1 MASFDW
7 KAFGA
12 AFLGEVTE
20 GIQERGEEA
29 KAYKEKQEEAAE
41 RNAAVIQQRTYR
53 AKQAAAY
60 GRQAEAY
67 MAAVP
72 NGRDIVKSAM
82 ASGAAGVKDL
92 LDKLQTAANQPGMGG
107 KLGKEDI
114 NAIINIPGLKAS
126 DLVVSD
132 EFADMSLEDYANI
145 TYGAKMGSKL
155 PKVEDDTSIVGQLF
169 GFGARDRAKQKLA
182 EQDFGN
188 GMTVA
193 EINRLAKG
201 EEYRSLIPEA
211 TINLQ
216 DLDKFGFEEQS
227 QMSEDVV
234 TAAATDLRNRK
245 SEWDS
250 PLLEPGQGAILQ
262 DEIRKDAMKREY
274 RRYFGRYKNSGILE
288 SEYVRDQIVEALG
301 VDYYSELQVEFGGKT
316 QAEVDAEK
324 AAALA
329 KIEAEQA
336 AAAAEAEA
344 LAAETKKRVET
355 AATSNDVNE
364 LTMLMKEG
372 AEGAPTQEELMER
385 FGPGPVFDAMER
397 ATRIAAMRD
406 GSFVVGEDDTAIEAK
421 IRKAIE
427 EGGQDTRESRI
438 EMFNEFGPGPI
449 TAMQDKMRREEEEKA
464 LANGS

>member
-1 MASFDW
+1 MAFDW
-7 KAFGA
+7 KIFA
-12 AFLGEVTE
+12 ANFLGEVTE
-20 GIQERGEEA
+20 GIEERGEEA
-29 KAYKEKQEEAAE
+29 KKYKEQQEAAAE
-41 RNAAVIQQRTYR
+41 RNQSLVNQRAYR

-67 MAAVP
+67 MAALP
-72 NGRDIVKSAM
+72 NSKAIVQSAM

-132 EFADMSLEDYANI
+132 EFADMSLEDYADI
-145 TYGAKMGSKL
+145 TYGAKVGTKL
-155 PKVEDDTSIVGQLF
+155 PKVEDDTSTVGQLF
-169 GFGARDRAKQKLA
+169 GFGAKARAKQQLA

-201 EEYRSLIPEA
+201 EEYRSLIPDA

-250 PLLEPGQGAILQ
+250 AMLEPGEGARLQ
-262 DEIRKDAMKREY
+262 NKIREDAMKREY

-288 SEYVRDQIVEALG
+288 SEYARDQIVEALG
-301 VDYYSELQVEFGGKT
+301 MDYYTELLVEFGGIT
-316 QAEVDAEK
+316 QEEVDAAKE
-324 AAALA
+324 AAAA
-329 KIEAEQA
+329 KLKAEQEA
-336 AAAAEAEA
+336 AAAAARKRRE
-344 LAAETKKRVET
+344 ETETRVTT
-355 AATSNDVNE
+355 ANTSNDINE
-364 LTMLMKEG
+364 LTALMKEG

-385 FGPGPVFDAMER
+385 FGPGPVFEAMER
-397 ATRIAAMRD
+397 ATRIESMRD
-406 GSFVVGEDDTAIEAK
+406 GSFVAGEDDSPIEAK

-449 TAMQDKMRREEEEKA
+449 TAMQDKMRREKEEKA

>member
-1 MASFDW
+1 MAFDW
-7 KAFGA
+7 KIFA
-12 AFLGEVTE
+12 ANFLGEVTE
-20 GIQERGEEA
+20 GIEERGEEA
-29 KAYKEKQEEAAE
+29 KKYKEQQEAAAE
-41 RNAAVIQQRTYR
+41 RNQSVINQRAYR

-67 MAAVP
+67 MAALP
-72 NGRDIVKSAM
+72 NSKDIVKSAM

-126 DLVVSD
+126 DLVVSN

-145 TYGAKMGSKL
+145 TYGAKIGTKL
-155 PKVEDDTSIVGQLF
+155 PKVEDDTSSVGQLF
-169 GFGARDRAKQKLA
+169 GFGAKDRVKQKLA

-201 EEYRSLIPEA
+201 EEYRSLIPDA

-216 DLDKFGFEEQS
+216 DLDKFGFDEQS

-250 PLLEPGQGAILQ
+250 PLLEPGEGAKLQ

-288 SEYVRDQIVEALG
+288 SEYARDQIVEALG
-301 VDYYSELQVEFGGKT
+301 MDYYTELLVEFGGKT
-316 QAEVDAEK
+316 QEEVDA
-324 AAALA
+324 A
-329 KIEAEQA
+329 KA
-336 AAAAEAEA
+336 AAAAKFKAEQEA
-344 LAAETKKRVET
+344 AAAAAKKRREET
-355 AATSNDVNE
+355 EKRVTTANTSNDINE
-364 LTMLMKEG
+364 LTALMKEG
-372 AEGAPTQEELMER
+372 AEGAPTQEELIER
-385 FGPGPVFDAMER
+385 FGPGPVFEAIDRVA
-397 ATRIAAMRD
+397 RIESMRD
-406 GSFVVGEDDTAIEAK
+406 GSFVAGEDDTPIEAK

>member
-1 MASFDW
+1 MAFDW
-7 KAFGA
+7 KIFA
-12 AFLGEVTE
+12 ANFLGEVTE
-20 GIQERGEEA
+20 GMQERGAEA

-41 RNAAVIQQRTYR
+41 RNASVINERAYR

-67 MAAVP
+67 MAALP
-72 NGRDIVKSAM
+72 NSKAIVQSAM

-114 NAIINIPGLKAS
+114 NAIINTPNVKAS
-126 DLVVSD
+126 ELVVSD
-132 EFADMSLEDYANI
+132 EFADMSLEEYADI
-145 TYGAKMGSKL
+145 TYGAKIGTKL
-155 PKVEDDTSIVGQLF
+155 PKVEDDTSAVGQLF
-169 GFGARDRAKQKLA
+169 GFGAKDRVKQKLA

-201 EEYRSLIPEA
+201 EEYRSLIPDA

-250 PLLEPGQGAILQ
+250 PMLEPGEGAKLQ

-288 SEYVRDQIVEALG
+288 SEYAKDQIVEALG
-301 VDYYSELQVEFGGKT
+301 VDYYTELLVEFGAKT
-316 QAEVDAEK
+316 QEQVDAEK
-324 AAALA
+324 ASAAA
-329 KIEAEQA
+329 KFKAEQEA
-336 AAAAEAEA
+336 AAAAATATE
-344 LAAETKKRVET
+344 AETKKRIET
-355 AATSNDVNE
+355 ANTSNDINE
-364 LTMLMKEG
+364 LTLLMKEG

-397 ATRIAAMRD
+397 ATRIERMRD

-421 IRKAIE
+421 IRKAIV

>member
-1 MASFDW
+1 MAFDW
-7 KAFGA
+7 KIFA
-12 AFLGEVTE
+12 ANFLGEVTE
-20 GIQERGEEA
+20 GIEERGEEA
-29 KAYKEKQEEAAE
+29 KKYKEQQEAAAE
-41 RNAAVIQQRTYR
+41 RNQSLVNQRAYR

-67 MAAVP
+67 MAALP
-72 NGRDIVKSAM
+72 NSKAIVQSAM

-132 EFADMSLEDYANI
+132 EFADMSLEDYADI
-145 TYGAKMGSKL
+145 TYGAKVGTKL
-155 PKVEDDTSIVGQLF
+155 PKVEDDTSTVGQLF
-169 GFGARDRAKQKLA
+169 GFGAKARAKQQLA

-201 EEYRSLIPEA
+201 EEYRSLIPDA

-250 PLLEPGQGAILQ
+250 AMLEPGEGARLQ
-262 DEIRKDAMKREY
+262 NKIREDAMKREY

-288 SEYVRDQIVEALG
+288 SEYARDQIVEALG
-301 VDYYSELQVEFGGKT
+301 MDYYTELLVEFGGIT
-316 QAEVDAEK
+316 QEEVDAAKE
-324 AAALA
+324 AAAA
-329 KIEAEQA
+329 KLKAEQEA
-336 AAAAEAEA
+336 AAAAARKRRE
-344 LAAETKKRVET
+344 ETETRVTT
-355 AATSNDVNE
+355 ANTSNDINE
-364 LTMLMKEG
+364 LTALMKEG

-385 FGPGPVFDAMER
+385 FGPGPVFEAMER
-397 ATRIAAMRD
+397 ATRIESMRD
-406 GSFVVGEDDTAIEAK
+406 GSFVAGEDDTPIEAK

-449 TAMQDKMRREEEEKA
+449 TAMQDKMRREKEEKA

>member
-1 MASFDW
+1 MAFDW
-7 KAFGA
+7 KIFA
-12 AFLGEVTE
+12 ANFLGEVTE
-20 GIQERGEEA
+20 GIEERGAEA
-29 KAYKEKQEEAAE
+29 KKYKEQQEAAAE
-41 RNAAVIQQRTYR
+41 RNQSLVNQRVYR

-67 MAAVP
+67 MAALP
-72 NGRDIVKSAM
+72 NSKAIVQSAM

-114 NAIINIPGLKAS
+114 NAIVNIPGLKAS

-145 TYGAKMGSKL
+145 TYGAKVGTKL
-155 PKVEDDTSIVGQLF
+155 PKVEDDTSSVGQLF
-169 GFGARDRAKQKLA
+169 GFGAKDRVKQKLA

-201 EEYRSLIPEA
+201 EEYRSLIPDA

-250 PLLEPGQGAILQ
+250 PLLEPGEGAKLQ

-288 SEYVRDQIVEALG
+288 SEYARDQIVEALG
-301 VDYYSELQVEFGGKT
+301 IDYYTELLVEFGGKT
-316 QAEVDAEK
+316 QEEVDAAKE
-324 AAALA
+324 AAAA
-329 KIEAEQA
+329 KFKAEQEA
-336 AAAAEAEA
+336 AAAAAKKLRE
-344 LAAETKKRVET
+344 ETEKRVTT
-355 AATSNDVNE
+355 ANTSNDINE
-364 LTMLMKEG
+364 LTALMKEG

-385 FGPGPVFDAMER
+385 FGPGPVFEAMER
-397 ATRIAAMRD
+397 AARIESMRD
-406 GSFVVGEDDTAIEAK
+406 GSFVAGEDDTPIEAK

>member
-1 MASFDW
+1 MAFDW

-29 KAYKEKQEEAAE
+29 KKYKEQQEAAAE
-41 RNAAVIQQRTYR
+41 RNQSLVNQRVYR

-67 MAAVP
+67 MAALP
-72 NGRDIVKSAM
+72 NSKAIVQSAM

-114 NAIINIPGLKAS
+114 NAIVNIPGLKAS

-145 TYGAKMGSKL
+145 TYGAKVGTKL
-155 PKVEDDTSIVGQLF
+155 PKVEDDTSTVGQLF
-169 GFGARDRAKQKLA
+169 GFGAKARAKQQLA

-201 EEYRSLIPEA
+201 EEYRSLIPDA

-250 PLLEPGQGAILQ
+250 PLLEPGEGAKLQ

-288 SEYVRDQIVEALG
+288 SEYARDQIVEALG
-301 VDYYSELQVEFGGKT
+301 IDYYTELLVEFGGKT
-316 QAEVDAEK
+316 QEEVDAAKE
-324 AAALA
+324 AAAA
-329 KIEAEQA
+329 KFKAEQEA
-336 AAAAEAEA
+336 AAAAA
-344 LAAETKKRVET
+344 KKRREET
-355 AATSNDVNE
+355 EKRVTTATTSNDINE
-364 LTMLMKEG
+364 LTALMKEG

-385 FGPGPVFDAMER
+385 FGPGPVFEAMER
-397 ATRIAAMRD
+397 ATRIESMRD
-406 GSFVVGEDDTAIEAK
+406 GSFVAGEDDSPIEAK

>member
-1 MASFDW
+1 MAFDW
-7 KAFGA
+7 KIFA
-12 AFLGEVTE
+12 ANFLGEVTE
-20 GIQERGEEA
+20 GIEERGAEA
-29 KAYKEKQEEAAE
+29 KKYKEQQEAAAE
-41 RNAAVIQQRTYR
+41 RNQSLVNQRVYR

-67 MAAVP
+67 MAALP
-72 NGRDIVKSAM
+72 NSKAIVQSAM

-126 DLVVSD
+126 DLVVSN

-145 TYGAKMGSKL
+145 TYGAKIGTKL
-155 PKVEDDTSIVGQLF
+155 PKVEDDTSSVGQLF
-169 GFGARDRAKQKLA
+169 GFGAKDRVKQKLA

-201 EEYRSLIPEA
+201 EEYRSLIPDA

-250 PLLEPGQGAILQ
+250 PLLEPGEGAKLQ

-288 SEYVRDQIVEALG
+288 SEYARDQIVEALG
-301 VDYYSELQVEFGGKT
+301 MDYYTELLVEFGGKT
-316 QAEVDAEK
+316 QEEVDA
-324 AAALA
+324 A
-329 KIEAEQA
+329 KA
-336 AAAAEAEA
+336 AAAAKIKAEQEA
-344 LAAETKKRVET
+344 AAAAAKKRREET
-355 AATSNDVNE
+355 EKRVTTANTSNDINE
-364 LTMLMKEG
+364 LTALMKEG
-372 AEGAPTQEELMER
+372 AEGAPTQAELVER
-385 FGPGPVFDAMER
+385 FGPGPVFEAIDRVA
-397 ATRIAAMRD
+397 RIESMRD
-406 GSFVVGEDDTAIEAK
+406 GSFVAGEDDTPIEAK

>member
-1 MASFDW
+1 MAFDW
-7 KAFGA
+7 KIFA
-12 AFLGEVTE
+12 ANFLGEVTE
-20 GIQERGEEA
+20 GIEERGEEA
-29 KAYKEKQEEAAE
+29 KKYKEQQEAAAE
-41 RNAAVIQQRTYR
+41 RNQSVINQRVYR

-67 MAAVP
+67 MAALP
-72 NGRDIVKSAM
+72 NSKAIVQSAM

-126 DLVVSD
+126 DLVVSN

-145 TYGAKMGSKL
+145 TYGAKVGTKL
-155 PKVEDDTSIVGQLF
+155 PKVEDDTSSVGQLF
-169 GFGARDRAKQKLA
+169 GFGAKDRVKQKLA

-201 EEYRSLIPEA
+201 EEYRSLIPDA

-250 PLLEPGQGAILQ
+250 PLLEPGQGAKLQ

-288 SEYVRDQIVEALG
+288 SEYARDQIVEALG
-301 VDYYSELQVEFGGKT
+301 MDYYTELLVEFGGKT
-316 QAEVDAEK
+316 QEEVDAAKE
-324 AAALA
+324 AAAA
-329 KIEAEQA
+329 KFKAEQEA
-336 AAAAEAEA
+336 AAAAA
-344 LAAETKKRVET
+344 KKRREET
-355 AATSNDVNE
+355 EKRVTTANTSNDINE
-364 LTMLMKEG
+364 LTALMKEG
-372 AEGAPTQEELMER
+372 AEGAPTQAELVER
-385 FGPGPVFDAMER
+385 FGPGPVFEAIDRVA
-397 ATRIAAMRD
+397 RIESMRD
-406 GSFVVGEDDTAIEAK
+406 GSFVAGEDDTPIEAK

>member
-20 GIQERGEEA
+20 GIEERGAEA
-29 KAYKEKQEEAAE
+29 KKYKEQQEAAAE
-41 RNAAVIQQRTYR
+41 RNQSLVNQRVYR

-67 MAAVP
+67 MAALP
-72 NGRDIVKSAM
+72 NSKAIVQSAM

-107 KLGKEDI
+107 RLGKEDI

-126 DLVVSD
+126 DLVVSG

-145 TYGAKMGSKL
+145 TYGAKVGTKL
-155 PKVEDDTSIVGQLF
+155 PKVEDDTSSVGQLF
-169 GFGARDRAKQKLA
+169 GFGAKDRVKQKLA

-201 EEYRSLIPEA
+201 EEYRSLIPDA

-250 PLLEPGQGAILQ
+250 AMLEPGEGARLQ
-262 DEIRKDAMKREY
+262 NKIREDAMKREY

-288 SEYVRDQIVEALG
+288 SEYARDQIVEALG
-301 VDYYSELQVEFGGKT
+301 IDYYTELLVEFGGKT
-316 QAEVDAEK
+316 QEEVDAAKE
-324 AAALA
+324 AAAA
-329 KIEAEQA
+329 KFKAEQEA
-336 AAAAEAEA
+336 AAAAAKQRRE
-344 LAAETKKRVET
+344 ETEKRVTT
-355 AATSNDVNE
+355 ATTSNDINE
-364 LTMLMKEG
+364 LTALMKEG

-397 ATRIAAMRD
+397 VTRIESMRD
-406 GSFVVGEDDTAIEAK
+406 GSFVAGEDDSPIEAK

-449 TAMQDKMRREEEEKA
+449 TAMQDKMRREKEEKA

>member
-1 MASFDW
+1 MAFDW
-7 KAFGA
+7 KIFA
-12 AFLGEVTE
+12 AKFLGEVTE
-20 GIQERGEEA
+20 GIEERGAEA
-29 KAYKEKQEEAAE
+29 KQYKEQQEAAAE
-41 RNAAVIQQRTYR
+41 RNQSLVNQRVYR

-67 MAAVP
+67 MAALP
-72 NGRDIVKSAM
+72 NSKAIVQSAM

-114 NAIINIPGLKAS
+114 NAIVNIPGLKAS

-145 TYGAKMGSKL
+145 TYGAKVGTKL
-155 PKVEDDTSIVGQLF
+155 PKVEDDTSSVGQLF
-169 GFGARDRAKQKLA
+169 GFGAKDRVKQKLA

-201 EEYRSLIPEA
+201 EEYRSLIPDA

-250 PLLEPGQGAILQ
+250 AMLEPGEGARLQ
-262 DEIRKDAMKREY
+262 NKIREDAMKREY

-288 SEYVRDQIVEALG
+288 SEYARDQIVEALG
-301 VDYYSELQVEFGGKT
+301 MDYYTELLVEFGGKT
-316 QAEVDAEK
+316 QEEVDAAKE
-324 AAALA
+324 AAAA
-329 KIEAEQA
+329 KFKAEQEA
-336 AAAAEAEA
+336 AAAAAKQRRE
-344 LAAETKKRVET
+344 ETEKRVTT
-355 AATSNDVNE
+355 ATTSNDINE
-364 LTMLMKEG
+364 LTALMKEG

-397 ATRIAAMRD
+397 VTRIESMRD
-406 GSFVVGEDDTAIEAK
+406 GSFVAGEDDSPIEAK

-449 TAMQDKMRREEEEKA
+449 TAMQDKMRREKEEKA

>member
-1 MASFDW
+1 MAFDW
-7 KAFGA
+7 KIFA
-12 AFLGEVTE
+12 ANFLGEVTE
-20 GIQERGEEA
+20 GIEERGAEA

-41 RNAAVIQQRTYR
+41 RNASVINERAYR

-67 MAAVP
+67 MAALP
-72 NGRDIVKSAM
+72 NSKAIVQSAM
-82 ASGAAGVKDL
+82 ASGPAGVKDL

-114 NAIINIPGLKAS
+114 NAIVNIPKLTLA

-132 EFADMSLEDYANI
+132 EFADMSLEEYADI
-145 TYGAKMGSKL
+145 TYGAKIGTKL
-155 PKVEDDTSIVGQLF
+155 PKVEDDTSSVGQLF
-169 GFGARDRAKQKLA
+169 GFGAKDRVKQKLA

-201 EEYRSLIPEA
+201 EEYRSLIPDA

-250 PLLEPGQGAILQ
+250 PMLEPGEGAKLQ

-288 SEYVRDQIVEALG
+288 SEYARDQIVEALG
-301 VDYYSELQVEFGGKT
+301 IDYYSELLVEFGAKT
-316 QAEVDAEK
+316 QEEVDAEK
-324 AAALA
+324 KSAAA
-329 KIEAEQA
+329 KFEAEQEA
-336 AAAAEAEA
+336 AAAAA
-344 LAAETKKRVET
+344 KNVQQKQKRE
-355 AATSNDVNE
+355 
-364 LTMLMKEG
+364 
-372 AEGAPTQEELMER
+372 
-385 FGPGPVFDAMER
+385 
-397 ATRIAAMRD
+397 
-406 GSFVVGEDDTAIEAK
+406 
-421 IRKAIE
+421 
-427 EGGQDTRESRI
+427 
-438 EMFNEFGPGPI
+438 
-449 TAMQDKMRREEEEKA
+449 
-464 LANGS
+464 

>member
-20 GIQERGEEA
+20 GIEERGAEA
-29 KAYKEKQEEAAE
+29 KAYKEKQEAAAE

-114 NAIINIPGLKAS
+114 NAIINIPGIELS

-132 EFADMSLEDYANI
+132 EFADMSLEEYANI
-145 TYGAKMGSKL
+145 TYGAKIGSKL

-169 GFGARDRAKQKLA
+169 GFGAKDRAKQKLA

-188 GMTVA
+188 GMTIA

-234 TAAATDLRNRK
+234 RAAATDLNNRK

-250 PLLEPGQGAILQ
+250 ALLDPADRAGLQ
-262 DEIRKDAMKREY
+262 DEIRKEAMKREY

-288 SEYVRDQIVEALG
+288 SEYAKDQIVEALG
-301 VDYYSELQVEFGGKT
+301 LDYYTELLVEFGGIT
-316 QAEVDAEK
+316 QEELDEAK
-324 AAALA
+324 AAAAA
-329 KIEAEQA
+329 KFEAEQA

-344 LAAETKKRVET
+344 LAEKTRARIET
-355 AATSNDVNE
+355 ATTSNDVNE

-372 AEGAPTQEELMER
+372 AEGAPTQEELVER

-397 ATRIAAMRD
+397 ATRIDAMRD

-449 TAMQDKMRREEEEKA
+449 TAMQDKMRREKEEKA

>member
-1 MASFDW
+1 MAFDW
-7 KAFGA
+7 KIFA
-12 AFLGEVTE
+12 ANFLGEVTE
-20 GIQERGEEA
+20 GMQERGAEA

-41 RNAAVIQQRTYR
+41 RNASVINERAYR

-67 MAAVP
+67 MAALP
-72 NGRDIVKSAM
+72 NSKAIVQSAM

-114 NAIINIPGLKAS
+114 NAIINTPNVKAS
-126 DLVVSD
+126 ELVVSD
-132 EFADMSLEDYANI
+132 EFADMSLEEYADI
-145 TYGAKMGSKL
+145 TYGAKIGTKL
-155 PKVEDDTSIVGQLF
+155 PKVEDDTSAVGQLF
-169 GFGARDRAKQKLA
+169 GFGAKDRVKQKLA

-201 EEYRSLIPEA
+201 EEYRSLIPDA

-250 PLLEPGQGAILQ
+250 PLLEPGEGAKLQ

-288 SEYVRDQIVEALG
+288 SEYAKDQIVEALG
-301 VDYYSELQVEFGGKT
+301 LDYYTELLVEFGAKT
-316 QAEVDAEK
+316 QEQVDAEK
-324 AAALA
+324 ASAAA
-329 KIEAEQA
+329 KFKAEQEA
-336 AAAAEAEA
+336 AAAAATATE
-344 LAAETKKRVET
+344 AETKKRIET
-355 AATSNDVNE
+355 ANTSNDINE
-364 LTMLMKEG
+364 LTLLMKEG

-397 ATRIAAMRD
+397 ATRIERMRD

-421 IRKAIE
+421 IRKAIV

>member
-1 MASFDW
+1 MAFDW
-7 KAFGA
+7 KIFA
-12 AFLGEVTE
+12 ANFLGEVTE
-20 GIQERGEEA
+20 GIEERGEEA
-29 KAYKEKQEEAAE
+29 KKYKEQQEAAAE
-41 RNAAVIQQRTYR
+41 RNQSVINQRVYR

-67 MAAVP
+67 MAALP
-72 NGRDIVKSAM
+72 NSKAIVQSAM

-114 NAIINIPGLKAS
+114 NAIVNIPGLKAS

-145 TYGAKMGSKL
+145 TYGAKIGTKL
-155 PKVEDDTSIVGQLF
+155 PKVEDDTSSVGQLF
-169 GFGARDRAKQKLA
+169 GFGAKDRVKQKLA

-201 EEYRSLIPEA
+201 EEYRSLIPDA

-250 PLLEPGQGAILQ
+250 PLLEPGEGAKLQ
-262 DEIRKDAMKREY
+262 NEIRKDAMKREY

-288 SEYVRDQIVEALG
+288 SEYARDQIVEALG
-301 VDYYSELQVEFGGKT
+301 IDYYTELLVEFGGKT
-316 QAEVDAEK
+316 QEEVDAAKE
-324 AAALA
+324 AAAA
-329 KIEAEQA
+329 KFKAEQEA
-336 AAAAEAEA
+336 AAAAARKRRE
-344 LAAETKKRVET
+344 ETEKRVTT
-355 AATSNDVNE
+355 ATTSNDINE
-364 LTMLMKEG
+364 LTALMKEG
-372 AEGAPTQEELMER
+372 AEGAPTQAELVER
-385 FGPGPVFDAMER
+385 FGPGPVFEAIDRVA
-397 ATRIAAMRD
+397 RIESMRD
-406 GSFVVGEDDTAIEAK
+406 GSFVAGEDDTPIEAK

-449 TAMQDKMRREEEEKA
+449 TAMQDKMRREKEEKA

>member
-1 MASFDW
+1 MTSFDW
-7 KAFGA
+7 KIFA
-12 AFLGEVTE
+12 ANFLGEVTE
-20 GIQERGEEA
+20 GMQERGAEA

-41 RNAAVIQQRTYR
+41 RNASVINERVYR

-67 MAAVP
+67 MAALP
-72 NGRDIVKSAM
+72 NSKAIVQSAM
-82 ASGAAGVKDL
+82 ASGAAGVKEL

-107 KLGKEDI
+107 KLGEEDI
-114 NAIINIPGLKAS
+114 NAIINTPNVKAS
-126 DLVVSD
+126 ELVVSD
-132 EFADMSLEDYANI
+132 EFADMSLEEYADI
-145 TYGAKMGSKL
+145 TYGAKIGTKL
-155 PKVEDDTSIVGQLF
+155 PKVEDDTSAVGQLF
-169 GFGARDRAKQKLA
+169 GFGAKDRVKQKLA

-201 EEYRSLIPEA
+201 EEYRSLIPDA

-245 SEWDS
+245 SEWAD
-250 PLLEPGQGAILQ
+250 PKLEPGEGAKLQ

-288 SEYVRDQIVEALG
+288 SEYAKDQILEALG
-301 VDYYSELQVEFGGKT
+301 LDYYTELLVEFGAKT
-316 QAEVDAEK
+316 QEQVDAEK
-324 AAALA
+324 ASAAA
-329 KIEAEQA
+329 KFKAEQEA
-336 AAAAEAEA
+336 AAAAATATE
-344 LAAETKKRVET
+344 AETKKRIET
-355 AATSNDVNE
+355 ANTSNDINE
-364 LTMLMKEG
+364 LTLLMKEG

-385 FGPGPVFDAMER
+385 FGPGPVFDAIER
-397 ATRIAAMRD
+397 VTRIERMRD

-421 IRKAIE
+421 IRKAIL

>member
-1 MASFDW
+1 MAFDW
-7 KAFGA
+7 KIFA
-12 AFLGEVTE
+12 ANFLGEVTE
-20 GIQERGEEA
+20 GIEERGEEA
-29 KAYKEKQEEAAE
+29 KKYKEQQEAAAE
-41 RNAAVIQQRTYR
+41 RNQSVINQRVYR

-67 MAAVP
+67 MAALP
-72 NGRDIVKSAM
+72 NSKAIVQSAM

-145 TYGAKMGSKL
+145 TYGAKIGTKL
-155 PKVEDDTSIVGQLF
+155 PKVEDDTSSVGQLF
-169 GFGARDRAKQKLA
+169 GFGAKDRVKQKLA

-201 EEYRSLIPEA
+201 EEYRSLIPDA

-250 PLLEPGQGAILQ
+250 PLLEPGQGAKLQ

-288 SEYVRDQIVEALG
+288 SEYARDQIVEALG
-301 VDYYSELQVEFGGKT
+301 MDYYTELLVEFGGKT
-316 QAEVDAEK
+316 QEEVDAAKE
-324 AAALA
+324 AAAA
-329 KIEAEQA
+329 KFKAEQEA
-336 AAAAEAEA
+336 AAAAA
-344 LAAETKKRVET
+344 KKRREET
-355 AATSNDVNE
+355 EKRVTTANTSNDINE
-364 LTMLMKEG
+364 LTALMKEG
-372 AEGAPTQEELMER
+372 AEGAPTQAELVER
-385 FGPGPVFDAMER
+385 FGPGPVFEAIDRVA
-397 ATRIAAMRD
+397 RIESMRD
-406 GSFVVGEDDTAIEAK
+406 GSFVAGEDDTPIEAK

>member
-1 MASFDW
+1 MAFDW
-7 KAFGA
+7 KIFA
-12 AFLGEVTE
+12 ANFLGEVTE
-20 GIQERGEEA
+20 GMQERGAEA

-41 RNAAVIQQRTYR
+41 RNASVINERVYR

-67 MAAVP
+67 MAALP
-72 NGRDIVKSAM
+72 NSKAIVQSAM

-114 NAIINIPGLKAS
+114 NAIINIPNLKAS

-132 EFADMSLEDYANI
+132 EFADMSLEEYANI
-145 TYGAKMGSKL
+145 TYGAKIGSKL
-155 PKVEDDTSIVGQLF
+155 PKVEDDTSTVGQLF
-169 GFGARDRAKQKLA
+169 GFGAKDRAKQKLA

-227 QMSEDVV
+227 QMSEAVV

-250 PLLEPGQGAILQ
+250 PLLEPGEGAKLQ
-262 DEIRKDAMKREY
+262 DKIRKDAMKREY

-288 SEYVRDQIVEALG
+288 SEYARDQIVEALG
-301 VDYYSELQVEFGGKT
+301 LDYYTELLVEFGGIT
-316 QAEVDAEK
+316 QEEVDAAKE
-324 AAALA
+324 AAAA
-329 KIEAEQA
+329 KIEAEREA
-336 AAAAEAEA
+336 AAAAAKES
-344 LAAETKKRVET
+344 AAKTKERVQT
-355 AATSNDVNE
+355 ATTSNDINE
-364 LTMLMKEG
+364 LTLLMKEG

-397 ATRIAAMRD
+397 ATRIERMRD
-406 GSFVVGEDDTAIEAK
+406 GSFVAGEDDTAIEAK
-421 IRKAIE
+421 IRKAII

>member
-1 MASFDW
+1 MAFDW

-20 GIQERGEEA
+20 GIQERGAEA
-29 KAYKEKQEEAAE
+29 KAYKEKQEAAAE

-82 ASGAAGVKDL
+82 ASGAAGIKDL
-92 LDKLQTAANQPGMGG
+92 LDKLQTAASQPGMGG

-114 NAIINIPGLKAS
+114 NAIINIPGLELS

-132 EFADMSLEDYANI
+132 EFADMSLEEYANI
-145 TYGAKMGSKL
+145 TYGAKIGSKL
-155 PKVEDDTSIVGQLF
+155 PKVEDDTSTVGQLF
-169 GFGARDRAKQKLA
+169 GFGAKDRAKQKLA

-234 TAAATDLRNRK
+234 KAASTDLTNRK
-245 SEWDS
+245 SEWDNL
-250 PLLEPGQGAILQ
+250 LLEPSDRAKMQ
-262 DEIRKDAMKREY
+262 DKIRKDAMKREY

-288 SEYVRDQIVEALG
+288 SEYARDQIVEALG
-301 VDYYSELQVEFGGKT
+301 VDYYSELLVEFGGKT
-316 QAEVDAEK
+316 QADVDAEK

-329 KIEAEQA
+329 KIKAEQE
-336 AAAAEAEA
+336 AAAAEAKK
-344 LAAETKKRVET
+344 LAAETKKRIET

-372 AEGAPTQEELMER
+372 AEGAPTQEELVER

-449 TAMQDKMRREEEEKA
+449 TAMQDKMRREKEEKA

>member
-1 MASFDW
+1 MAFDW
-7 KAFGA
+7 KIFA
-12 AFLGEVTE
+12 ANFLGEVTE
-20 GIQERGEEA
+20 GIEERGAEA
-29 KAYKEKQEEAAE
+29 KKYKEQQEAAAE
-41 RNAAVIQQRTYR
+41 RNQSLINQRVYR

-67 MAAVP
+67 MAALP
-72 NGRDIVKSAM
+72 NSKAIVQSAM

-114 NAIINIPGLKAS
+114 NAIINLPKGLKAS

-132 EFADMSLEDYANI
+132 EFADMSLEDYADI
-145 TYGAKMGSKL
+145 TYGAKVGTKL
-155 PKVEDDTSIVGQLF
+155 PKVEDDTSSVGQLF
-169 GFGARDRAKQKLA
+169 GFGAKDRVKQKLA

-201 EEYRSLIPEA
+201 EEYRSLIPDA

-250 PLLEPGQGAILQ
+250 PLLEPGEGAKLQ
-262 DEIRKDAMKREY
+262 NEIRKDAMKREY

-288 SEYVRDQIVEALG
+288 SEYARDQIVEALG
-301 VDYYSELQVEFGGKT
+301 MDYYTELLVEFGGIT
-316 QAEVDAEK
+316 QEEVDAAKE
-324 AAALA
+324 AAAA
-329 KIEAEQA
+329 KFKAEQEA
-336 AAAAEAEA
+336 AAAAA
-344 LAAETKKRVET
+344 KKRREET
-355 AATSNDVNE
+355 EKRVTTATTSNDINE
-364 LTMLMKEG
+364 LTALMKEG
-372 AEGAPTQEELMER
+372 AEGAPTQAELVER
-385 FGPGPVFDAMER
+385 FGPGPVFEAIDRVA
-397 ATRIAAMRD
+397 RIESMRD
-406 GSFVVGEDDTAIEAK
+406 GSFVAGEDDTPIEAK

>member
-20 GIQERGEEA
+20 GIEERGAEA
-29 KAYKEKQEEAAE
+29 KAYKEKQEAAAE

-132 EFADMSLEDYANI
+132 EFADMSLEEYANI
-145 TYGAKMGSKL
+145 TYGAKIGSKL

-169 GFGARDRAKQKLA
+169 GFGAKDRAKQKLA

-188 GMTVA
+188 GMTIA

-250 PLLEPGQGAILQ
+250 ASIDPAARAELL
-262 DEIRKDAMKREY
+262 DKIRKDAMKREY

-288 SEYVRDQIVEALG
+288 SEYARDQIVEALG
-301 VDYYSELQVEFGGKT
+301 VDYYAELQVEFGGKT
-316 QAEVDAEK
+316 QAQVDAERE
-324 AAALA
+324 AAAA
-329 KIEAEQA
+329 KFEAEQA
-336 AAAAEAEA
+336 AAAAEAKK
-344 LAAETKKRVET
+344 LSAETKKRVET

-449 TAMQDKMRREEEEKA
+449 TAMQDKMRREKEEKA

>member
-1 MASFDW
+1 MAFDW
-7 KAFGA
+7 KIFA
-12 AFLGEVTE
+12 ANFLGEVTE
-20 GIQERGEEA
+20 GMQERGAEA

-41 RNAAVIQQRTYR
+41 RNASVINERAYR

-67 MAAVP
+67 MAALP
-72 NGRDIVKSAM
+72 NSKAIVQSAM
-82 ASGAAGVKDL
+82 ASGAAGVKEL

-114 NAIINIPGLKAS
+114 NAIINTPNVKAS
-126 DLVVSD
+126 ELVVSD
-132 EFADMSLEDYANI
+132 EFADMSLEEYADI
-145 TYGAKMGSKL
+145 TYGAKIGTKL
-155 PKVEDDTSIVGQLF
+155 PKVEDDTSAVGQLF
-169 GFGARDRAKQKLA
+169 GFGAKDRVKQKLA

-201 EEYRSLIPEA
+201 EEYRSLIPDA

-245 SEWDS
+245 SEWAD
-250 PLLEPGQGAILQ
+250 PKLEPGEGAKLQ

-288 SEYVRDQIVEALG
+288 SEYAKDQIVEALG
-301 VDYYSELQVEFGGKT
+301 VDYYTELLVEFGAKT
-316 QAEVDAEK
+316 QEQVDAEK
-324 AAALA
+324 ASAAA
-329 KIEAEQA
+329 KFKAEQEA
-336 AAAAEAEA
+336 AAAAAAATE
-344 LAAETKKRVET
+344 AETKKRIET
-355 AATSNDVNE
+355 ANTSNDINE
-364 LTMLMKEG
+364 LTLLMKEG

-397 ATRIAAMRD
+397 ATRIERMRD

-421 IRKAIE
+421 IRKAIV

>member
-1 MASFDW
+1 MAFDW

-20 GIQERGEEA
+20 GIQERGAEA
-29 KAYKEKQEEAAE
+29 KAYKEKQEAAAE

-82 ASGAAGVKDL
+82 ASGAAGIKDL
-92 LDKLQTAANQPGMGG
+92 LDKLQTAASQPGMGG

-114 NAIINIPGLKAS
+114 NAIINIPGLELS

-132 EFADMSLEDYANI
+132 EFADMSLEEYANI
-145 TYGAKMGSKL
+145 TYGAKIGSKL
-155 PKVEDDTSIVGQLF
+155 PKVEDDTSTVGQLF
-169 GFGARDRAKQKLA
+169 GFGAKDRAKQKLA

-234 TAAATDLRNRK
+234 KAASTDLTNRK
-245 SEWDS
+245 SEWDNL
-250 PLLEPGQGAILQ
+250 LLEPSDRAKMQ
-262 DEIRKDAMKREY
+262 DKIRKDAMKREY

-288 SEYVRDQIVEALG
+288 SEYARDQIVEALG
-301 VDYYSELQVEFGGKT
+301 VDYYTELLVEFGGKT
-316 QAEVDAEK
+316 QADVDAEK

-329 KIEAEQA
+329 KIKAEQE
-336 AAAAEAEA
+336 AAAAEAKK
-344 LAAETKKRVET
+344 LAAETKKRIET

-372 AEGAPTQEELMER
+372 AEGAPTQEELVER

-449 TAMQDKMRREEEEKA
+449 TAMQDKMRREKEEKA

>member
-1 MASFDW
+1 MAFDW

-20 GIQERGEEA
+20 GIEERSEEA
-29 KAYKEKQEEAAE
+29 KKYKEQQEAAAE
-41 RNAAVIQQRTYR
+41 RNQSLITQRIYR

-60 GRQAEAY
+60 GKQAEAY
-67 MAAVP
+67 MAALP
-72 NGRDIVKSAM
+72 NSKDIVKNAM
-82 ASGAAGVKDL
+82 ASGATGVKDL

-107 KLGKEDI
+107 KLGKDDI

-126 DLVVSD
+126 DLVVNN
-132 EFADMSLEDYANI
+132 EFADMSLEEYANI
-145 TYGAKMGSKL
+145 TYGAKVGSKL
-155 PKVEDDTSIVGQLF
+155 PKVEDDTSTIGQLF
-169 GFGARDRAKQKLA
+169 GFGAKDRVKQKLA
-182 EQDFGN
+182 DQDFGN

-250 PLLEPGQGAILQ
+250 ALLEPSERVTLQ
-262 DEIRKDAMKREY
+262 DNIRKDAMKREY

-288 SEYVRDQIVEALG
+288 SGYARDQIVEALG
-301 VDYYSELQVEFGGKT
+301 IDYYTELLVEFGGIT
-316 QAEVDAEK
+316 QEEVDAAKE
-324 AAALA
+324 AAAA
-329 KIEAEQA
+329 KIKAEQEA
-336 AAAAEAEA
+336 AAAAA
-344 LAAETKKRVET
+344 KKRKEETESRVE
-355 AATSNDVNE
+355 AATTSDDVNE
-364 LTMLMKEG
+364 LVVLMKEG
-372 AEGAPTQEELMER
+372 AEGAPTQAELVER
-385 FGPGPVFDAMER
+385 FGPGPVFEAMDR
-397 ATRIAAMRD
+397 AARIEAMRD
-406 GSFVVGEDDTAIEAK
+406 GSFVAGEDDSPIEAK
-421 IRKAIE
+421 IRKAIQ

-449 TAMQDKMRREEEEKA
+449 TAMQDKIRREEEEKA

>member
-1 MASFDW
+1 MEDIRCN
-7 KAFGA
+7 
-12 AFLGEVTE
+12 FLGEVTE
-20 GIQERGEEA
+20 GIEERGAEA
-29 KAYKEKQEEAAE
+29 KKYKEQQEAAAE
-41 RNAAVIQQRTYR
+41 RNQSLVNQRVYR

-67 MAAVP
+67 MAALP
-72 NGRDIVKSAM
+72 NSKAIVQSAM

-132 EFADMSLEDYANI
+132 EFADMSLEDYADI
-145 TYGAKMGSKL
+145 TYGAKVGTKL
-155 PKVEDDTSIVGQLF
+155 PKVEDDTSSVGQLF
-169 GFGARDRAKQKLA
+169 GFGAKARVKQQLA

-201 EEYRSLIPEA
+201 EEYRSLIPDA

-216 DLDKFGFEEQS
+216 DLDKFGFDEQS

-250 PLLEPGQGAILQ
+250 AMLEPDERARLQ
-262 DEIRKDAMKREY
+262 NKIREDAMKREY

-288 SEYVRDQIVEALG
+288 SEYARDQIVEALG
-301 VDYYSELQVEFGGKT
+301 MDYYTELLVEFGGKT
-316 QAEVDAEK
+316 QEEVDA
-324 AAALA
+324 A
-329 KIEAEQA
+329 KA
-336 AAAAEAEA
+336 AAAAKFKAEQEA
-344 LAAETKKRVET
+344 AAAAAQKRREETEKRVTT
-355 AATSNDVNE
+355 ATTSNDINE
-364 LTMLMKEG
+364 LTALMKEG
-372 AEGAPTQEELMER
+372 AEGAPTQEELIER
-385 FGPGPVFDAMER
+385 FGSGPVFEAIDRLA
-397 ATRIAAMRD
+397 RIESMRD
-406 GSFVVGEDDTAIEAK
+406 GSFVAGEDDTPIEAK

>member
-1 MASFDW
+1 MAFDW

-12 AFLGEVTE
+12 AFLGQVTE
-20 GIQERGEEA
+20 GIEERGEEA
-29 KAYKEKQEEAAE
+29 KKYKEQQEAAAE
-41 RNAAVIQQRTYR
+41 RNQNLITQRTYR

-67 MAAVP
+67 MAALP
-72 NGRDIVKSAM
+72 NSKDIVKNAM
-82 ASGAAGVKDL
+82 ASGATGVKDL

-107 KLGKEDI
+107 KLGKDDI

-126 DLVVSD
+126 DLIVNN
-132 EFADMSLEDYANI
+132 EFADMSLEEYANI
-145 TYGAKMGSKL
+145 TYGAKVGSKL
-155 PKVEDDTSIVGQLF
+155 PKVEDTTSTIGQLF
-169 GFGARDRAKQKLA
+169 GFGAKDRVKQKLA
-182 EQDFGN
+182 DQDFGN

-201 EEYRSLIPEA
+201 EDYKSLIPEA

-250 PLLEPGQGAILQ
+250 AMLEPGEGARLQ
-262 DEIRKDAMKREY
+262 NKIREDAMKREY

-288 SEYVRDQIVEALG
+288 SEYARDQIVEALG
-301 VDYYSELQVEFGGKT
+301 IDYYTELLVEFGGIS
-316 QAEVDAEK
+316 QEEVDAAKE
-324 AAALA
+324 AAAA
-329 KIEAEQA
+329 KIKAEQEA
-336 AAAAEAEA
+336 AAAAARARKE
-344 LAAETKKRVET
+344 ETGNRLET
-355 AATSNDVNE
+355 ANTSDDVDE
-364 LTMLMKEG
+364 LVSLMKEG
-372 AEGAPTQEELMER
+372 AEGAPTQEELVER
-385 FGPGPVFDAMER
+385 FGPGPVFEAMDR
-397 ATRIAAMRD
+397 AARIEAMRD
-406 GSFVVGEDDTAIEAK
+406 GSFVAGEDDSPIEAQ
-421 IRKAIE
+421 IRKAIQ

-449 TAMQDKMRREEEEKA
+449 TAMQDKIRREEEEKA